1 MTIKHMAIA
10 LLALPLFQTKAQQL
24 AYTPDIVLG
33 HRSYTYLHN
42 ISYQFN
48 DKLKINN
55 LTLFDTEYTKDKE
68 NIFFI
73 RNTISYSL
81 TNKISF
87 HAGFGMKNPGAF
99 FTAFA
104 QYRIAKPTYSFSYS
118 VGVTYQK
125 GFTLEQ
131 SVSAEYAPYL
141 NDDLQAYFNVLAIAN
156 LNFDGYQRG
165 LQFFRLGLKQKKLSY
180 GVAINLDQW
189 NNTKKTLENIGVF
202 TKYSF

>member
-1 MTIKHMAIA
+1 MKIKNLAMALIV
-10 LLALPLFQTKAQQL
+10 LPLFQTKAQQL

-42 ISYQFN
+42 VSYQFD

-81 TNKISF
+81 TNKISL

-118 VGVTYQK
+118 VGTTYQK

-131 SVSAEYAPYL
+131 SISAEYTPLL
-141 NDDLQAYFNVLAIAN
+141 NDDLQAYLNILAIAN

-165 LQFFRLGLKQKKLSY
+165 LQFFRVGLKQKKLSY

-189 NNTKKTLENIGVF
+189 NNVEKTLENIGFF
-202 TKYSF
+202 TKYNF

>member
-1 MTIKHMAIA
+1 MS

-42 ISYQFN
+42 VSYQFK

-99 FTAFA
+99 
-104 QYRIAKPTYSFSYS
+104 
-118 VGVTYQK
+118 
-125 GFTLEQ
+125 
-131 SVSAEYAPYL
+131 
-141 NDDLQAYFNVLAIAN
+141 LQPL
-156 LNFDGYQRG
+156 LSTG
-165 LQFFRLGLKQKKLSY
+165 LQNQLIHSPILWELLIKKASP
-180 GVAINLDQW
+180 W
-189 NNTKKTLENIGVF
+189 NNRYPQNIHH
-202 TKYSF
+202 T

>member
-1 MTIKHMAIA
+1 MKIKNLAMALIV
-10 LLALPLFQTKAQQL
+10 LPLFQTKAQQL

-42 ISYQFN
+42 VSYQFD

-81 TNKISF
+81 TNKISL
-87 HAGFGMKNPGAF
+87 HAGFGIKNPGAF

-118 VGVTYQK
+118 VGTTYQK

-131 SVSAEYAPYL
+131 SISAEYTPHL
-141 NDDLQAYFNVLAIAN
+141 NDDLQAYLNILAIAN

-165 LQFFRLGLKQKKLSY
+165 LQFFRVGLKQKKLSY

-189 NNTKKTLENIGVF
+189 NNVEKTLENIGFF
-202 TKYSF
+202 TKYNF

>member
-1 MTIKHMAIA
+1 MKIKNLAMALIV
-10 LLALPLFQTKAQQL
+10 LPLFQTKAQQL

-42 ISYQFN
+42 VSYQFN

-81 TNKISF
+81 TNKISL

-118 VGVTYQK
+118 VGTTYQK

-131 SVSAEYAPYL
+131 SISAEYTPYL
-141 NDDLQAYFNVLAIAN
+141 NDDLQAYLNILAIAN
-156 LNFDGYQRG
+156 LNFGGYQRG
-165 LQFFRLGLKQKKLSY
+165 LQFFRVGLKQKKLSY

-189 NNTKKTLENIGVF
+189 NNVEKTLENIGFF
-202 TKYSF
+202 TKYNF